1 MTPQAVTINQ
11 ETILVP
17 KLTVQQIIDM
27 SVLQNERDRA
37 DLLQDLKD
45 AGIEGEERLVALRN
59 HRAEAGLSATV
70 VRSAF
75 SAVGAFSIIRMAMG
89 GEFPETMNSLDPTRL
104 SEIALSCLG
113 IEMDDLVADEDGSE
127 GKDREA
133 VEIG

>member
-1 MTPQAVTINQ
+1 MTPQAVTIND

-45 AGIEGEERLVALRN
+45 SGIEGEERLTALRQ
-59 HRAEAGLSATV
+59 HRSESGLSATV

-75 SAVGAFSIIRMAMG
+75 TAAGAYQIVRMAMG
-89 GEFPETMNSLDPTRL
+89 GEFPESMNQLDPTKL
-104 SEIALSCLG
+104 SEIALGCLG
-113 IEMDDLVADEDGSE
+113 IVMDDLVAEEDGSE
-127 GKDREA
+127 GNDLEA